1 MTSHVSRAEE
11 ALPMTH
17 PLGRNQTT
25 HSFHLP
31 GGQLAYDDQGHGPLV
46 VAVPGVGDMRQSYRL
61 LTPLLVS
68 AGYRVV
74 TVDPR
79 GQGESSAVWSDYT
92 PSAMGDDLSAL
103 IEHLD
108 AGPAV
113 ILGNSYS
120 GGAAVQT
127 ATQTPERVAA
137 LVLIGAFVRDPK
149 TTALQR
155 LMLRVFLAEP
165 WKVGGWL
172 MYFNTLF
179 KGGIPADAVAYRAR
193 LRANLRE
200 PGRFG
205 ALRAM
210 LRATRAPIEAKLS
223 QVRTPTLVLM
233 GSADP
238 DFTDPRAEGQ
248 FIAEAVHGQLDLIEG
263 AGHYPQAEVPER
275 TSSAIVTFL
284 KTLKAPQT

>member
-1 MTSHVSRAEE
+1 MT
-11 ALPMTH
+11 
-17 PLGRNQTT
+17 TT
-25 HSFHLP
+25 ITPQPATTQYFQQP
-31 GGQLAYDDQGHGPLV
+31 DGVLAYDDQGSGPLI
-46 VAVPGVGDMRQSYRL
+46 VAVPGLGDLRQTYRF
-61 LTPLLVS
+61 LTPRLMA

-74 TVDPR
+74 TLDPR
-79 GQGESSAVWSDYT
+79 GQGESSAAWPDYT

-113 ILGNSYS
+113 IVGNSYG
-120 GGAAVQT
+120 GGAAVWT

-149 TTALQR
+149 VTALQS
-155 LMLRVFLAEP
+155 LMLRALLAEP

-172 MYFNTLF
+172 MYFATLF
-179 KGGIPADAVAYRAR
+179 KGGVPADAAAYRTQ
-193 LRANLRE
+193 LRANLRQ
-200 PGRFG
+200 PGRFA

-210 LRATRAPIEAKLS
+210 LRATRAPIKARLS
-223 QVRTPTLVLM
+223 QVDAPTLVLM

-238 DFTDPRAEGQ
+238 DFADPRVEGQ

-263 AGHYPQAEVPER
+263 AGHYPQAEVPEHVA
-275 TSSAIVTFL
+275 SVIVTFL
-284 KTLKAPQT
+284 KKR